1 MGAVFSVTVSIGGK
15 GLTAVVANIFI
26 HRFLTYTLWVSVPPF
41 LSALR
46 RTETLRFSAGYLRY
60 RLSAF
65 RADSRRLFRFFRAV
79 DHDVFS
85 AAEGL
90 DGISRNGQSFGYFRI
105 AASGFSHFG
114 YLCFLMVC
122 HVRTTSSLSH
132 EHEEGISEKNRQK
145 KIKPTEEKILDGL
158 HIS

>member
-1 MGAVFSVTVSIGGK
+1 M
-15 GLTAVVANIFI
+15 
-26 HRFLTYTLWVSVPPF
+26 SVPPF
-41 LSALR
+41 LSTLR

-60 RLSAF
+60 RLSAL
-65 RADSRRLFRFFRAV
+65 RADSHCLFRFFGAV
-79 DHDVFS
+79 DRDVVS

-122 HVRTTSSLSH
+122 HVRTTSSLSY
-132 EHEEGISEKNRQK
+132 EHEDGVSEKTGEKNKAHRR
-145 KIKPTEEKILDGL
+145 KILDGL

>member
-1 MGAVFSVTVSIGGK
+1 MGAVFSMTVSVGGK
-15 GLTAVVANIFI
+15 GLTAVGANIFI
-26 HRFLTYTLWVSVPPF
+26 HRFLSYTLWVSVPPF
-41 LSALR
+41 LSALL
-46 RTETLRFSAGYLRY
+46 RTETLWLSAGYLRY

-65 RADSRRLFRFFRAV
+65 RADSRRLFRHFSAV
-79 DHDVFS
+79 DRDVVS

-90 DGISRNGQSFGYFRI
+90 NGVSRNGQGFGYFRI
-105 AASGFSHFG
+105 AASGFSHFD

-132 EHEEGISEKNRQK
+132 EHEDGISEKTGK

>member
-1 MGAVFSVTVSIGGK
+1 MTVSVGGK
-15 GLTAVVANIFI
+15 GLTAVGANIFI
-26 HRFLTYTLWVSVPPF
+26 YRFLSYTLRVSIPPF

-46 RTETLRFSAGYLRY
+46 RTETLRLPAVYLHY
-60 RLSAF
+60 RLAAF
-65 RADSRRLFRFFRAV
+65 RADSRRLFRHPYAV
-79 DHDVFS
+79 DRDVVS

-90 DGISRNGQSFGYFRI
+90 NGVSRNGQGFGYFRI
-105 AASGFSHFG
+105 AASGFSHFD

-132 EHEEGISEKNRQK
+132 EHEDGISEKTGK

>member
-1 MGAVFSVTVSIGGK
+1 MGFTAFEPCLHIAFVGTVFSAAVSIGGK
-15 GLTAVVANIFI
+15 GLTASGTNIFI
-26 HRFLTYTLWVSVPPF
+26 NRFLSDTLRVSVPPF
-41 LSALR
+41 LSTLR

-65 RADSRRLFRFFRAV
+65 RADSRCLFRFFGAV
-79 DHDVFS
+79 DRDVVS

-122 HVRTTSSLSH
+122 HV
-132 EHEEGISEKNRQK
+132 
-145 KIKPTEEKILDGL
+145 
-158 HIS
+158 